1 MVKLEKY
8 GPASSSEL
16 YPFHNLY
23 LILSLDSVLYFLL
36 AIYFDKV
43 LPGEWKCEGENANFI
58 GFSSIIPCF

>member
-8 GPASSSEL
+8 GPAFSPEL
-16 YPFHNLY
+16 YPFYNLY

-43 LPGEWKCEGENANFI
+43 LPGE
-58 GFSSIIPCF
+58 